1 MGIVAMTD
9 LVTAY
14 ENRDIK
20 GFEKV
25 LQSNKET
32 IMDDKFISM
41 YVQDLLTNIRTQ
53 VLEKLLRPYTRVT
66 ISFISQELN
75 VDENEAEQLLVTL
88 ILDEKI
94 KGKIDQINRLFVV
107 DKNPSS
113 DNALRYDALTE
124 WSAQLHSLNRSVTG
138 KLS

>member
-1 MGIVAMTD
+1 MVLANLISLSEINPFGAPETASYKKDPQIVAMTD

-107 DKNPSS
+107 DKNPS
-113 DNALRYDALTE
+113 
-124 WSAQLHSLNRSVTG
+124 
-138 KLS
+138 